1 MIATPRQLEI
11 YDYIA
16 AFVERNCQAPTIG
29 EICAHFGLRS
39 TGTVHQALLALERGG
54 LIRRKPNISRGIEII
69 APKPDEG
76 FAEDEIPL
84 MGIVAA
90 GRPVEAVL
98 SYETVWVPRD
108 MKLSKDAFA
117 LRVRGD
123 SMIDQHISDGDLI
136 IVESRETAEN
146 GQTVVALLDG
156 TEATV
161 KRFYNKGDHVRLE
174 AANTLYAPMIVR
186 PAERL
191 KVQGIVV
198 GVIRRMG
205 K

>member
-1 MIATPRQLEI
+1 MLTPRQLEI
-11 YDYIA
+11 YDYLRHW
-16 AFVERNCQAPTIG
+16 VEEQGQAPTMA
-29 EICAHFGLRS
+29 EICSHFGLKS
-39 TGTVHQALLALERGG
+39 TSTVHQALAILERRGF
-54 LIRRKPNISRGIEII
+54 IRRIPNISRGIELI
-69 APKPDEG
+69 EQ
-76 FAEDEIPL
+76 AESAADTRHEVPL
-84 MGIVAA
+84 LGVVAA
-90 GRPVEAVL
+90 GRPVEAIL
-98 SYETVWVPRD
+98 SHEEVCVPHD
-108 MKLSKDAFA
+108 MKLSRQAFA

-123 SMIDQHISDGDLI
+123 SMIEEQIRDGDLV
-136 IVESRETAEN
+136 IVEPRKTAEN